1 MIHNETAR
9 VLEGALIDGQYR
21 LHYQIGEGGMGTVW
35 AAEDLRLGRMVAAK
49 FLAKHMAVQPRVR
62 ERFQREARMTARVRS
77 THVVQVFAEG
87 CTPEDIPY
95 LIMEL
100 LDGEDLATHLRRV
113 GRCQLRETGA
123 IVEQICRGLT
133 QAHNEGLVHRD
144 IKPHNIFLAKAETGA
159 APPVVKLLDFGIAKD
174 LAALRDSLTACGE
187 VVGSALYSSP
197 EQLRDPQSVDRTTDI
212 WAIGIVIFEMLTGRV
227 PYDASS
233 LSELIERHRAGKF
246 PKVCSLVTGLPR
258 ELDTFLERTL
268 HAAPSK
274 RWSSVE
280 ELSQQYSAIV
290 RKHNTTSAPDLTFSA
305 VQTPLSGSLPA
316 ASAGLRLRRVFV
328 VMALI
333 MFSCVAAL
341 TWKHL
346 SASRAA
352 GRVPQMQA
360 RPVVR
365 PVPALQ
371 TPTAAAGSIAPV
383 GLTPPQAQPPPSIE
397 AVTQPDEPAS
407 TAQPKAAAPRV
418 KSASK
423 ATTPRT
429 DAREPIAKEPATHQD
444 NPRPPVTEL
453 PGRNHGF

>member
-21 LHYQIGEGGMGTVW
+21 LHYQVGEGGMGTVW

-77 THVVQVFAEG
+77 THVVQIFAEG
-87 CTPEDIPY
+87 CTPDDIPY

-100 LDGEDLATHLRRV
+100 LDGEDLATHLHRV

-133 QAHNEGLVHRD
+133 QAHGEGLVHRD

-227 PYDASS
+227 PYDATS

-246 PKVCSLVTGLPR
+246 PKVSSLVSGLPR

-268 HAAPSK
+268 HAVPSK

-280 ELSQQYSAIV
+280 ELSQQYTAIV
-290 RKHNTTSAPDLTFSA
+290 RKHCAASAPDLTFSA
-305 VQTPLSGSLPA
+305 VQTPLSTSQSG
-316 ASAGLRLRRVFV
+316 RLRRVFM

-333 MFSCVAAL
+333 MLSCIAAL
-341 TWKHL
+341 TWKQVSVG
-346 SASRAA
+346 SAPNKRAVRSA
-352 GRVPQMQA
+352 PVQA
-360 RPVVR
+360 PSIVRAPAPVVQTAGAVA
-365 PVPALQ
+365 PV
-371 TPTAAAGSIAPV
+371 IAPV
-383 GLTPPQAQPPPSIE
+383 ELTPQPSSD
-397 AVTQPDEPAS
+397 AVTQPEEPAP
-407 TAQPKAAAPRV
+407 APPPKAAVPRV
-418 KSASK
+418 KSTSK
-423 ATTPRT
+423 PAPRT
-429 DAREPIAKEPATHQD
+429 ESAQEPAAAPPQD
-444 NPRPPVTEL
+444 HPRSAPTEL

>member
-21 LHYQIGEGGMGTVW
+21 LHHQVGEGGMGTVW

-49 FLAKHMAVQPRVR
+49 FLSKHMAVQPRVR

-87 CTPEDIPY
+87 CTPDDIPY

-100 LDGEDLATHLRRV
+100 LDGEDLATYLHRV

-133 QAHNEGLVHRD
+133 QAHGEGLVHRD
-144 IKPHNIFLAKAETGA
+144 IKPHNIFLAKAETED
-159 APPVVKLLDFGIAKD
+159 APAVVKLLDFGIAKD

-233 LSELIERHRAGKF
+233 LSELIERHRVGKF
-246 PKVCSLVTGLPR
+246 PKLSSLVSGLPR

-268 HAAPSK
+268 HAVPNK
-274 RWSSVE
+274 RWSNVE
-280 ELSQQYSAIV
+280 ELAQQYSAIV
-290 RKHNTTSAPDLTFSA
+290 RKHSAASTPELTFSA
-305 VQTPLSGSLPA
+305 VQTSLPA
-316 ASAGLRLRRVFV
+316 ASQTGRLRRVFV
-328 VMALI
+328 VLALI
-333 MFSCVAAL
+333 MLACVAAL
-341 TWKHL
+341 IWKQL
-346 SASRAA
+346 SA
-352 GRVPQMQA
+352 QA
-360 RPVVR
+360 RRTGRLPQVQ
-365 PVPALQ
+365 A
-371 TPTAAAGSIAPV
+371 APV
-383 GLTPPQAQPPPSIE
+383 LSAPAAVVQRAESTAPIELKPPQSSA
-397 AVTQPDEPAS
+397 AVTQPEESAPAPP
-407 TAQPKAAAPRV
+407 PKAAAPRV
-418 KSASK
+418 KSPSK
-423 ATTPRT
+423 PGLRT
-429 DAREPIAKEPATHQD
+429 NARDVTAPKD
-444 NPRPPVTEL
+444 KPRPLPTEL